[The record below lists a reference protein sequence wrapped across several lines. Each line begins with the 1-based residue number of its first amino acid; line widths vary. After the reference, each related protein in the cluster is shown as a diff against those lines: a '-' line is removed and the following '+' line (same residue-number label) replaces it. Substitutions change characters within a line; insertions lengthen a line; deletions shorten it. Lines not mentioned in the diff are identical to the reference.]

1 MWMFLFCSVYMKS
14 LFDKME
20 IIIQIVEVRYH
31 WKIFDDQIVQ
41 IYMKIVAD
49 DDYTF
54 CHVKGVLIDVGW
66 LA

>member
-1 MWMFLFCSVYMKS
+1 MNVFVLFILWKS
-14 LFDKME
+14 LFDKLE

-31 WKIFDDQIVQ
+31 WKIFDDQIEQ
-41 IYMKIVAD
+41 ICMKIVAD

-66 LA
+66 PA

>member
-1 MWMFLFCSVYMKS
+1 
-14 LFDKME
+14 ME

-41 IYMKIVAD
+41 ICMKIVAD

-54 CHVKGVLIDVGW
+54 CHGKVVLIDVGW
-66 LA
+66 PA